1 MTTTLKL
8 SSSLKSNKEL
18 SYRVLAQIAS
28 SVPNRVKFNSVEYDG
43 KTNVTLTGIAAG
55 DNDILQL
62 IRNLENKRLI
72 NQASLSSM
80 KLPKSRAGDQAM
92 KGFRIFVKVKG

>member
-1 MTTTLKL
+1 MKSKITLAFDNCK
-8 SSSLKSNKEL
+8 KEKRPAL
-18 SYRVLAQIAS
+18 ITYTV
-28 SVPNRVKFNSVEYDG
+28 
-43 KTNVTLTGIAAG
+43 AG